1 MNRKQFIHAGLL
13 TGGAA
18 LLGSGP
24 ISAQA
29 ESTVFSAEQ
38 IDEFVSAAHGDFRR
52 TKKILDENPL
62 ILNCAS
68 QLAKGDFETAL
79 GGASHMGRRDI
90 ADLLVE
96 KGARTDLFNLT
107 FLGFNDFVKELVTR
121 SPQYLRS
128 YGPHGFTLLH
138 HAKVGKHVDLANWL
152 QGRGLEEDLIEVF
165 AS

>member
-1 MNRKQFIHAGLL
+1 MNRKQFIHTGLL
-13 TGGAA
+13 TGGAVF
-18 LLGSGP
+18 LGCGP
-24 ISAQA
+24 VSAQT
-29 ESTVFSAEQ
+29 ESTLFSAEE
-38 IDEFVSAAHGDFRR
+38 INEFVSAAHGDFGK
-52 TKKILDENPL
+52 TKRILDRTPL

-96 KGARTDLFNLT
+96 RGARTDLFNLT
-107 FLGFNDFVKELVTR
+107 FLGFTDFVKELIIR

-138 HAKVGKHVDLANWL
+138 HAKVGEHTDFANWL
-152 QGRGLEEDLIEVF
+152 QDQGLEEDLIEVF
-165 AS
+165 K